1 MDDFIF
7 EDLKGDSTLQNLNTV
22 IENENSNFN
31 NSRIANE
38 QNYIEINEIN
48 SKKKNKKKKKILK
61 KNETYSNP
69 TENNPIIIDDDVY
82 IDVKSDDSDNNN
94 KVINGNAFD
103 ILNKISFNDY
113 MDDDIIKDYIEN
125 CKDDVTDDSEESNN
139 EIIKELL
146 DDSEKSNNEIINELL
161 DSAPDNKSEEDEID
175 FLNSSF
181 AKNIIKSDVGV
192 ETEPIEIEMDLIKLL
207 ENKLSSESNDSS
219 SDESVELNTES
230 LNSKIDDPHEN
241 KGNLML
247 VTNGNNKNRNNKKK
261 KKKGKKNNKKKDNIV
276 NSKKNDMFIEVES
289 NNIPIT
295 EIEKALSKLGKKD
308 LEKKN
313 KINNKISSNSNQ
325 INDNDEEVEV
335 IAENISN
342 NSNNTKLRNNKKSKI
357 KNFIEIEDDN
367 NSTDNIDIIT
377 LLESGNNNNSND
389 ENVISLDDDDNNNND
404 DDSDVVIVSDNM
416 SVNTISSTDNDKEI
430 ILIDESD
437 GEANDIDND
446 DDFDDSDNDDDDF
459 DDSDNTNDTN
469 DTNDDDDTN
478 ENENSRELNNN
489 IFQSKLGQKKI
500 LVSDDD
506 DDFLY
511 EGDFDSG
518 DSTWNLN
525 DGALVEKLKNSKFK
539 NVVNGNQDQ
548 LLRLQKKKLQ
558 KKELAQKKEYLLQKK
573 ENLKKENK
581 KIQKVLKSKKG
592 NRLHTSPQVF
602 KYLKHINITIK
613 EFVTNGFESIPLG
626 NLPSELRKSV
636 GMIAIEYNVKLKTRG
651 SGKRK
656 ITNLIRTSRSKI
668 PDNWNSIV
676 ETVFSKTEAQR
687 HSNMDVRK
695 RNLDMAKRRGKYHNN
710 NKSKGK
716 SSINK
721 PQLGSKVGENANP
734 ISDSN
739 KGFKLLQS
747 MGWTPGESL
756 GTNNTNGIVN
766 PIEVIVRDQSGLGA
780 SYFDQGFSQN
790 KSPSSGLGVDDDMDE
805 YEKDILY
812 NNKSSMFSSNKNK
825 KKSKGKGKG
834 FSNDNINL
842 NRKSTRNSN
851 GSNKRNNK
859 IGETGGLE
867 NSPYNFVNFQK
878 SSSLFT
884 SD

>member
-325 INDNDEEVEV
+325 INDNDEE
-335 IAENISN
+335 
-342 NSNNTKLRNNKKSKI
+342 
-357 KNFIEIEDDN
+357 DDN

-446 DDFDDSDNDDDDF
+446 DDFDDK
-459 DDSDNTNDTN
+459 
-469 DTNDDDDTN
+469 
-478 ENENSRELNNN
+478 LNNN